1 MTAVITRYVEA
12 SFAVAVT
19 GAGLSPFPWLALI
32 VCAAYLLGLAYVASE
47 QVPLEDQ
54 ALAKKNHEQH

>member
-32 VCAAYLLGLAYVASE
+32 VCAVYLLGLAYVADHRTPE
-47 QVPLEDQ
+47 PEPPNPV
-54 ALAKKNHEQH
+54 KI

>member
-1 MTAVITRYVEA
+1 MTGIVTRYVEA

-32 VCAAYLLGLAYVASE
+32 VCAAYLLGLAW
-47 QVPLEDQ
+47 
-54 ALAKKNHEQH
+54 LADHRTPEPEPPSRDNI

>member
-19 GAGLSPFPWLALI
+19 GAGLSPWPWLALI
-32 VCAAYLLGLAYVASE
+32 VCAGYLLGLAYIADKRTPEPTPPSR
-47 QVPLEDQ
+47 D
-54 ALAKKNHEQH
+54 NI